1 MSNKN
6 RFSDSSAK
14 SYSQALYELAS
25 EEKNLNDVEKHV
37 ISLLKLISQ
46 SEDFNSL
53 IKNPTNKQEGQLN
66 VINII
71 FEKFNL
77 NVLLKKFTNFLVMKR
92 RFFYVEKIFKDF
104 VIICSKNRGE
114 ISAKL
119 TVAKELNE
127 NEINKIKNDLSQNFG
142 SDVKLNYNYDPDLI
156 GGLIMQVES
165 VMIDTSIKNKLQHQH
180 CHFLSLKPYLLNH
193 QKIQPSLL
201 LEHCLNHIF

>member
-1 MSNKN
+1 LSDKN

-25 EEKNLNDVEKHV
+25 EEKILNNVEEHV
-37 ISLLKLISQ
+37 ISLLKLISK
-46 SEDFNSL
+46 SKDFNLL
-53 IKNPTNKQEGQLN
+53 IQDPTNKQEDQLN

-77 NVLLKKFTNFLVMKR
+77 NTLLKKFLNFLVVKR
-92 RFFYVEKIFKDF
+92 RFFYIEKILKDF
-104 VIICSKNRGE
+104 VMICSKNRGE

-127 NEINKIKNDLSQNFG
+127 SEINKIKNDLSKNFG

-165 VMIDTSIKNKLQHQH
+165 VMIDTSIKNKLQQIE
-180 CHFLSLKPYLLNH
+180 N
-193 QKIQPSLL
+193 QMI
-201 LEHCLNHIF
+201 EA

>member
-14 SYSQALYELAS
+14 SYSQALYELS
-25 EEKNLNDVEKHV
+25 CEEKNLKDVEKNV
-37 ISLLKLISQ
+37 ISFLKLISQ
-46 SEDFNSL
+46 SDDFNSL
-53 IKNPTNKQEGQLN
+53 IKDPTNKQEDQLN

-77 NVLLKKFTNFLVMKR
+77 NNLLKKFLNFLVMKR
-92 RFFYVEKIFKDF
+92 RFFYVEKILKDF
-104 VIICSKNRGE
+104 VMICSKNRGE

-119 TVAKELNE
+119 IVAKELNE

-165 VMIDTSIKNKLQHQH
+165 VMIDTSIKNKLQQIEN
-180 CHFLSLKPYLLNH
+180 KM
-193 QKIQPSLL
+193 I
-201 LEHCLNHIF
+201 EA

>member
-1 MSNKN
+1 MSDKN

-14 SYSQALYELAS
+14 SYSQALYELAF
-25 EEKNLNDVEKHV
+25 EEKNLNDVEKNV
-37 ISLLKLISQ
+37 ISLLRLISQ

-53 IKNPTNKQEGQLN
+53 IKDPTNKQENQLN

-77 NVLLKKFTNFLVMKR
+77 NNLLKKFLNFLVIKR
-92 RFFYVEKIFKDF
+92 RFFYVEKILKDF
-104 VIICSKNRGE
+104 IMICSKNRGE

-127 NEINKIKNDLSQNFG
+127 NQINKIKNDLSQNFG

-156 GGLIMQVES
+156 GGLIMQIES
-165 VMIDTSIKNKLQHQH
+165 IMIDTSIKNKLQ
-180 CHFLSLKPYLLNH
+180 
-193 QKIQPSLL
+193 KI
-201 LEHCLNHIF
+201 ENKMIEA

>member
-1 MSNKN
+1 LSDKN

-25 EEKNLNDVEKHV
+25 EEKILNNVEEHV
-37 ISLLKLISQ
+37 ISLLKLISK
-46 SEDFNSL
+46 SKDFNLL
-53 IKNPTNKQEGQLN
+53 IQDPTNKQEDQLS

-77 NVLLKKFTNFLVMKR
+77 NTLLKKFLNFLVVKR
-92 RFFYVEKIFKDF
+92 RFFYIEKILKGF
-104 VIICSKNRGE
+104 VMICSKNRGE

-127 NEINKIKNDLSQNFG
+127 SEINKIKNDLSKNFG

-165 VMIDTSIKNKLQHQH
+165 VMIDTSIKNKLQQIE
-180 CHFLSLKPYLLNH
+180 N
-193 QKIQPSLL
+193 QMI
-201 LEHCLNHIF
+201 EA